1 MSIFSALGRLVAVCV
16 AAVLT
21 IFAVAATAS
30 AAVVPEG
37 GDPAPT
43 ATIPPAA
50 THGSG
55 TNVALVV
62 VIALLA
68 AALGALL
75 TLAAK
80 HRHRRPL
87 VSVTS

>member
-21 IFAVAATAS
+21 IFAIAATAS
-30 AAVVPEG
+30 AAVIPDV
-37 GDPAPT
+37 GDPAAT
-43 ATIPPAA
+43 ATIPAPA

-62 VIALLA
+62 VVGILA
-68 AALGALL
+68 AALGALIAI
-75 TLAAK
+75 AAN